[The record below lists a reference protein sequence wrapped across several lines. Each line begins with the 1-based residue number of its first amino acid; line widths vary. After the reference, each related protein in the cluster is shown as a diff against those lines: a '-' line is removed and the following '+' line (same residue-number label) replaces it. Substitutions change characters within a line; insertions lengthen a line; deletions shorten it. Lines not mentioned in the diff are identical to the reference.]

1 MELGKKKRK
10 FLDNSF
16 GADYERVLRL
26 EREVREMGEKYF
38 LEKLEICNLF
48 YLFRILENILICV

>member
-10 FLDNSF
+10 FLDSSF
-16 GADYERVLRL
+16 GVDYERVLRL